1 MTEKEGE
8 QRGKRLRRVR
18 EEGGSGNGGVTEYEG
33 RSERARIEGG
43 AQNVNETK
51 TANRRK

>member
-18 EEGGSGNGGVTEYEG
+18 EEGGSGNGGVTEYYKGGVREQG
-33 RSERARIEGG
+33 SREER
-43 AQNVNETK
+43 K
-51 TANRRK
+51 M